1 MTLDILLT
9 LLVLLVTIV
18 LFITEAFRID
28 IISIIIMISLGW
40 LGIIEPG
47 EIFSGFA
54 SNAVISV
61 IAVMILGYGLD
72 RSGIMK
78 KLVRPIIKLA
88 GTSEKRLIAVISA
101 SAGITSAFMQNI
113 GATALFLPAVTRI
126 SKKINISLSRL
137 LMPIGFAAILGG
149 TLTMVASGPLII
161 LNDLLRQGNQ
171 EPFSLLSVTPL
182 GFILLFS
189 GIIYFVI
196 FGNKI
201 LPSKDDKEKDTQ
213 NIQKKLIET
222 WELPTAVYH
231 CRITEESGLVGENY
245 ETSRL
250 WPDFNLNLLV
260 LKEEDDILYAPW
272 RYTRFAAGQQL
283 ILLGEEK
290 NISEFAAAY
299 GLKYEKEVEKF
310 QESKWL
316 EDSAFAEM
324 IIPPRSEVNGKTLR
338 EIELR
343 KNLNINP
350 ITLLRGEQ
358 VISDDFSDIKLKSGD
373 TMIVYGLIENLQ
385 LLDKNEDFI
394 LVTHLIDTEKN
405 YLSKSIFAILAF
417 MTALILVLL
426 GFKLSLSLFT
436 GALIMIFMGVIP
448 PDEIYKAVDWK
459 TVFLLA
465 GLIPLGIAMDN
476 TGTASYIANQIML
489 LMQGSHSI
497 LILFAIAVLTTLF
510 TLFMSNVA
518 ATVVLVPL
526 VMIIGERIGINPRG
540 LALLVAVCASNSF
553 VLPTHQVNA
562 LLMTPGGY
570 HNKDYLKAGGFL
582 TIIFIIFVVG
592 FVYLFYVK

>member
-1 MTLDILLT
+1 MTPDILLT
-9 LLVLLVTIV
+9 LLVLLVIIV

-28 IISIIIMISLGW
+28 IIAITIMISLGW
-40 LGIIEPG
+40 LGFVKPT

-61 IAVMILGYGLD
+61 IAVMILSYGID
-72 RSGIMK
+72 RSGVMK
-78 KLVRPIIKLA
+78 KLIGPIINLA
-88 GTSEKRLIAVISA
+88 GTSEKRLIVVVSI

-113 GATALFLPAVTRI
+113 GAAALFLPAVTKI
-126 SKKINISLSRL
+126 SKKTDISLSRL

-171 EPFSLLSVTPL
+171 EPFNLFSVTPL

-189 GIIYFVI
+189 GILYFII
-196 FGNKI
+196 FGNYV
-201 LPSKDDKEKDTQ
+201 LPAREKKGEVTQ
-213 NIQKKLIET
+213 DVQKKLIET
-222 WELPTAVYH
+222 WELPTAIYH
-231 CRITEESGLVGENY
+231 CRIPGESDLIGESY

-260 LKEEDDILYAPW
+260 LKEEEEILYAPW
-272 RYTRFAAGQQL
+272 RYTRFAGGQQL
-283 ILLGEEK
+283 ILLGEEEK
-290 NISEFAAAY
+290 VIQFSAVY
-299 GLKYEKEVEKF
+299 GLEYEKEVEKI
-310 QESKWL
+310 QENKWL
-316 EDSAFAEM
+316 EDSGFAEV
-324 IIPPRSEVNGKTLR
+324 IIPPRSEVNGKSLK
-338 EIELR
+338 EIAFR
-343 KNLNINP
+343 NNFDINP
-350 ITLLRGEQ
+350 ITLFRGEQ
-358 VISDDFSDIKLKSGD
+358 EIKDDFSDIKLKSGD
-373 TMIVYGLIENLQ
+373 TMVVYGLIENLKS
-385 LLDKNEDFI
+385 LKKDENF
-394 LVTHLIDTEKN
+394 VVTTHLGDTKKSDLN
-405 YLSKSIFAILAF
+405 KSITAILAF

-426 GFKLSLSLFT
+426 GLKLSLSLFT
-436 GALIMIFMGVIP
+436 GALIMILLGVIP
-448 PDEIYKAVDWK
+448 PEDIYKAVDWK
-459 TVFLLA
+459 TVFLLS

-540 LALLVAVCASNSF
+540 LALLVGVCASNSF

-570 HNKDYLKAGGFL
+570 HNKDYLKAGGISS
-582 TIIFIIFVVG
+582 IIFIIFAVG
-592 FVYLFYVK
+592 FIYLFYI